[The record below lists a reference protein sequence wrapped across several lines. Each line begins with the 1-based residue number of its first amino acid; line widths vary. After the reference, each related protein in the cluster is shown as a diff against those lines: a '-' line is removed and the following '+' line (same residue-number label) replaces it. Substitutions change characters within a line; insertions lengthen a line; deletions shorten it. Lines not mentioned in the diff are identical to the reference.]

1 MRSLVFFIFLIAIN
15 QFTFAATEL
24 DLQTNVSTSVS
35 EVKTEVENQLK
46 IISIDF
52 SFSQQQYTLGQQ
64 ELQSDSH
71 SPSVQKSLTG
81 TFKYQNLLVDAG
93 LITTKSDY
101 QNILIANEKGET
113 HTLNKDFD
121 KDEYLGS
128 ASVSTFV
135 GSNNFSLGYIS
146 SLSNSPFFQQGLQA
160 EYYFRGPYDMYKL
173 GLIYSLKKIDQPT
186 NYFTNKDF
194 VFTQRPE
201 ALTSNQTTVWYEQ
214 VFTDNFKTR
223 FELLHGERPADRP
236 AHNGAIIKSG
246 YAFNNQYFLK
256 SGLGYIAEEVTEL
269 KDNRGRFT
277 SRFFDIESVYNHSY
291 RFQVSISYGLHIE
304 TEKNIF
310 TSADTQIGHDIYSL
324 NSIYKLNEYEISGN
338 ISYRESNIG
347 TLETNL
353 SGGLAWNL

>member
-1 MRSLVFFIFLIAIN
+1 MRSLVFFIFLIM
-15 QFTFAATEL
+15 TTEITL
-24 DLQTNVSTSVS
+24 AVTEDVLQTSVANGES
-35 EVKTEVENQLK
+35 EVVIEKENPLK
-46 IISIDF
+46 LISLEF
-52 SFSQQQYTLGQQ
+52 GFSQQQYTLGQQ
-64 ELQSDSH
+64 QLQQDSY
-71 SPSVQKSLTG
+71 SPSIQKNLAS
-81 TFKYQNLLVDAG
+81 TFKYQDILLDAG
-93 LITTKSDY
+93 FITAKSDY
-101 QNILIANEKGET
+101 QNILIANDKGET
-113 HTLNKDFD
+113 RSLSKDFD

-128 ASVSTFV
+128 ASVSTFI
-135 GSNNFSLGYIS
+135 GSNNFSLGYSS
-146 SLSNSPFFQQGLQA
+146 SLSKTPFFQQGLQA

-186 NYFTNKDF
+186 NYFTNRDF

-201 ALTSNQTTVWYEQ
+201 ALTSNQTTIWYEQ

-246 YAFNNQYFLK
+246 YAFNNQFFLK
-256 SGLGYIAEEVTEL
+256 SGLGYIAEVTAEL

-291 RFQVSISYGLHIE
+291 RFQASISYGLHIE